1 MVQSSAHT
9 LRSAP
14 FFWSDF
20 LSVEFYSASILSWQ
34 AFGEL
39 AMSTESKALIGLF
52 EGQTALKKNK
62 FGKPQ
67 REVKYVF

>member
-1 MVQSSAHT
+1 MVQSSAHSQICT
-9 LRSAP
+9 IHLKR
-14 FFWSDF
+14 FFVS
-20 LSVEFYSASILSWQ
+20 EFYSALILSWQ